1 MSIKKN
7 TGGNAGVTSPFAAVR
22 RPFDGNQ
29 GRSQSRTP
37 NDSDLNMEAGVIK
50 TMEQRNGGKS
60 GGKTVLDFDFLLDPR
75 NASVLRTYWDPV
87 LDCVDYIYVNASEQ
101 SVDGVDG
108 DATSTFA
115 DAAAAGPN
123 PTDVKAKRRRETA
136 VSLINQ
142 MANKYLVTHQSVTNK
157 IRNLDNELFYQL
169 CQNEILGLSVI
180 EPIWNNP
187 KVEEVWIDGPDRV
200 RVSIRGGKEVVSAAC
215 FKDANHV
222 LKFCE
227 SIMKQ
232 ANRDDLHL
240 DTKNPYVD
248 ARLKDLSRVAIL
260 SPDIAPGGPLVSIRR
275 HPSDYFTMQQL
286 VDWGTCSKEMWQDL
300 GQWVAGKL
308 SILVIG
314 ETGSGKTSF
323 LDALSGLFPTRA
335 RIMTI
340 EDVLELELNPNKPF
354 LVPGCEK
361 REPNKAGEGGFSIRN
376 HVKAS
381 LRMAPD
387 IVVIGEVRDQA
398 AYDLVDAA
406 NTGHQVF
413 STLHANGADDAI
425 VRLMNLISMSGE
437 ISGDNALPMIASA
450 FDIIVYVE
458 RLTDGSRKVMSI
470 SEVASRAAKDPVTG
484 ESSVATAPIWEFQQT
499 GESPDGR
506 IIGEFQKVQDLSEI
520 TVRRHR
526 LNFIPRPSW
535 EQCMKLEGFEGKS
548 TKINKDRPK

>member
-7 TGGNAGVTSPFAAVR
+7 VNGNGGIGSPFSPIR
-22 RPFDGNQ
+22 RPFRGNGEHPQ
-29 GRSQSRTP
+29 ARIPQD
-37 NDSDLNMEAGVIK
+37 NELNAETGAIK
-50 TMEQRNGGKS
+50 AMEQRNGGRPT
-60 GGKTVLDFDFLLDPR
+60 GKTILNYEFLADPR
-75 NASVLRTYWDPV
+75 NTGLLRTYWGPV
-87 LDCVDYIYVNASEQ
+87 LDCVDYIYVNAADQ
-101 SVDGVDG
+101 TLDNGG
-108 DATSTFA
+108 DATTIFA
-115 DAAAAGPN
+115 EAAAIGPH
-123 PTDVKAKRRRETA
+123 PTDTKDKRRRETA

-142 MANKYLVTHQSVTNK
+142 MANKYLVTHQNVTNK
-157 IRNLDNELFYQL
+157 IRNLDNDLFYQL

-187 KVEEVWIDGPDRV
+187 TVEEVWIDGPDRV
-200 RVSIRGGKEVVSAAC
+200 RVSIRGGKEVVTSAC
-215 FKDANHV
+215 FRDADHV

-275 HPSDYFTMQQL
+275 HPSD
-286 VDWGTCSKEMWQDL
+286 
-300 GQWVAGKL
+300 
-308 SILVIG
+308 VIG

-470 SEVASRAAKDPVTG
+470 SEVASRAAKDPTTG
-484 ESSVATAPIWEFQQT
+484 ESSVATFPIWEFQQT
-499 GESPDGR
+499 GESPEGR
-506 IIGEFQKVQDLSEI
+506 IIGEFRKVNDLSEM

-526 LNFIPRPSW
+526 LNFIPKPSW
-535 EQCMKLEGFEGKS
+535 EDCLRLEGFEGKS
-548 TKINKDRPK
+548 TKINKT

>member
-1 MSIKKN
+1 M
-7 TGGNAGVTSPFAAVR
+7 
-22 RPFDGNQ
+22 
-29 GRSQSRTP
+29 
-37 NDSDLNMEAGVIK
+37 
-50 TMEQRNGGKS
+50 
-60 GGKTVLDFDFLLDPR
+60 
-75 NASVLRTYWDPV
+75 
-87 LDCVDYIYVNASEQ
+87 
-101 SVDGVDG
+101 
-108 DATSTFA
+108 
-115 DAAAAGPN
+115 
-123 PTDVKAKRRRETA
+123 
-136 VSLINQ
+136 
-142 MANKYLVTHQSVTNK
+142 
-157 IRNLDNELFYQL
+157 
-169 CQNEILGLSVI
+169 
-180 EPIWNNP
+180 
-187 KVEEVWIDGPDRV
+187 EEVWIDGPDRV
-200 RVSIRGGKEVVSAAC
+200 RVSIRGGKEVVTSAC
-215 FKDANHV
+215 FRDADHV

-286 VDWGTCSKEMWQDL
+286 VDWGTCSTEMWQDL

-470 SEVASRAAKDPVTG
+470 SEVASRAAKDPTTG
-484 ESSVATAPIWEFQQT
+484 ESSVATFPIWEFQQT
-499 GESPDGR
+499 GESPEGR
-506 IIGEFQKVQDLSEI
+506 IIGEFRKVNDLSEM

-526 LNFIPRPSW
+526 LNFIPKPSW
-535 EQCMKLEGFEGKS
+535 EDCLRLEGFEGKS
-548 TKINKDRPK
+548 TKINKT

>member
-1 MSIKKN
+1 MSIRKN
-7 TGGNAGVTSPFAAVR
+7 VNGNGGVGSPFSSPIH
-22 RPFDGNQ
+22 RPFRGNGEHPQ
-29 GRSQSRTP
+29 ARIPQD
-37 NDSDLNMEAGVIK
+37 NELNAEAGAIK
-50 TMEQRNGGKS
+50 AMEQRNGGRPT
-60 GGKTVLDFDFLLDPR
+60 GKTILNYEFLADPR
-75 NASVLRTYWDPV
+75 NAGLLRTYWDPV
-87 LDCVDYIYVNASEQ
+87 LDCVDYIYVNAADQ
-101 SVDGVDG
+101 TLDNGG
-108 DATSTFA
+108 DATTIFA
-115 DAAAAGPN
+115 EAAAIGPH
-123 PTDVKAKRRRETA
+123 PTDTKDKRRRETA

-142 MANKYLVTHQSVTNK
+142 MANKYLVTHQNVTNK
-157 IRNLDNELFYQL
+157 IRNLDNDLFYQL

-187 KVEEVWIDGPDRV
+187 TVEEVWIDGPDRV
-200 RVSIRGGKEVVSAAC
+200 RVSIRGGKEVVTSAC
-215 FKDANHV
+215 FRDADHV

-275 HPSDYFTMQQL
+275 HPSDYFTMKQL
-286 VDWGTCSKEMWQDL
+286 VDWGTCSTEMWQDL

-425 VRLMNLISMSGE
+425 VRLQNLISFSNKV
-437 ISGDNALPMIASA
+437 STTDVLPMIASA

-458 RLTDGSRKVMSI
+458 RLIDGSHKVMSI
-470 SEVASRAAKDPVTG
+470 SEVASRAAKDPITG
-484 ESSVATAPIWEFQQT
+484 ESSVATFPIWEFQQT
-499 GESPDGR
+499 GESPEGR
-506 IIGEFQKVQDLSEI
+506 IIGEFRKVNDLSEM

-526 LNFIPRPSW
+526 LNFIPKPSW
-535 EQCMKLEGFEGKS
+535 EDCLRLEGFEGKS
-548 TKINKDRPK
+548 TKINKR